1 MKKIKGIRV
10 EPTIHML
17 KVAPFRETAVY
28 KKGVFESRVT
38 LLFDN
43 VFASIEPYDFTDT
56 MKLYMPLCPVIAINK
71 EEQMLLETIYGQM
84 SETHKEIYNKN
95 KDIHNQYVMFTC
107 LTIYEKRGVVTQLPP
122 NRRFVRCDKEKIS
135 LLGKVTNAPK
145 AIQAT
150 EGRETFKE
158 YVDTNVVC
166 IKAQRNINRNS
177 DRYQKLLAMFG
188 GNREMADIM
197 MGGD

>member
-1 MKKIKGIRV
+1 MKKIKGIGV
-10 EPTIHML
+10 EQNRSVL
-17 KVAPFRETAVY
+17 KVVPFGETAVY

-38 LLFDN
+38 LFFDN
-43 VFASIEPYDFTDT
+43 VFASIEPYDFTET

-71 EEQMLLETIYGQM
+71 EEHTLLETIYGQM
-84 SETHKEIYNKN
+84 SDTHKEIYNKN

-107 LTIYEKRGVVTQLPP
+107 LTIYEKRGVITQVSG
-122 NRRFVRCDKEKIS
+122 NRRFVKCNKNAIS
-135 LLGKVTNAPK
+135 LLGKRTNAPK
-145 AIQAT
+145 ATQPV

-158 YVDTNVVC
+158 YVDVNVVC
-166 IKAQRNINRNS
+166 IQARRNINRDS

-188 GNREMADIM
+188 GNQEMADIM

>member
-1 MKKIKGIRV
+1 MKKIKGIGV
-10 EPTIHML
+10 EQNRPVL
-17 KVAPFRETAVY
+17 KVVPFRETAVY

-43 VFASIEPYDFTDT
+43 VFASIEPYDFTET

-71 EEQMLLETIYGQM
+71 EEHTLLEAIYGQM
-84 SETHKEIYNKN
+84 SDAYKAAYDKN

-107 LTIYEKRGVVTQLPP
+107 LTIYEKRGVITQVPE
-122 NRRFVRCDKEKIS
+122 NRRFVKCNKNAIS
-135 LLGKVTNAPK
+135 LLGKVINAPK
-145 AIQAT
+145 VTQPV

>member
-10 EPTIHML
+10 EPNRQIL
-17 KVAPFRETAVY
+17 KVVPFRETAVY
-28 KKGVFESRVT
+28 KKGVFESRIT

-56 MKLYMPLCPVIAINK
+56 MKLYMPLCPVIAISK
-71 EEQMLLETIYGQM
+71 EEQILLATIYGQM
-84 SETHKEIYNKN
+84 SDAHKEIYNKN

-107 LTIYEKRGVVTQLPP
+107 LTIYEKRGVITQLPA
-122 NRRFVRCDKEKIS
+122 NRRFVKCNKNVIT
-135 LLGKVTNAPK
+135 LLGKVTNAPR
-145 AIQAT
+145 AVQTT

-158 YVDTNVVC
+158 YVDTNVTC
-166 IKAQRNINRNS
+166 IQARRNINRDS

>member
-1 MKKIKGIRV
+1 MKKIKGIGLEQNRPV
-10 EPTIHML
+10 L
-17 KVAPFRETAVY
+17 KVVPFSETAVY
-28 KKGVFESRVT
+28 KKGVFETRVT

-43 VFASIEPYDFTDT
+43 VFASIEPYDFTET

-71 EEQMLLETIYGQM
+71 EEHMLLETIYGQM
-84 SETHKEIYNKN
+84 SDTHKEIYNKN

-107 LTIYEKRGVVTQLPP
+107 LTIYEKRGVITQIPE
-122 NRRFVRCDKEKIS
+122 NRRFVRCNKNVIS
-135 LLGKVTNAPK
+135 LLGKVINAPK
-145 AIQAT
+145 VTQST
-150 EGRETFKE
+150 DGRETFKE
-158 YVDTNVVC
+158 YIDTNVVC

>member
-1 MKKIKGIRV
+1 MKKIKGIGLEQNRPV
-10 EPTIHML
+10 L
-17 KVAPFRETAVY
+17 KVIPFRETAVY

-43 VFASIEPYDFTDT
+43 VFASIEPYDFTET

-84 SETHKEIYNKN
+84 SDTHKEIYNKN

-107 LTIYEKRGVVTQLPP
+107 LTIYEKRGVVTQLPA
-122 NRRFVRCDKEKIS
+122 NRRFVRCDKGKIS
-135 LLGKVTNAPK
+135 LLGKVTNTPK
-145 AIQAT
+145 ATQPV

-166 IKAQRNINRNS
+166 IKAQRNINKNS

>member
-1 MKKIKGIRV
+1 MKKIKGIGV
-10 EPTIHML
+10 EQNRPVL
-17 KVAPFRETAVY
+17 KVVPFRETAVY

-43 VFASIEPYDFTDT
+43 VFASIEPYDFTET

-71 EEQMLLETIYGQM
+71 EEHTLLETIYGQL
-84 SETHKEIYNKN
+84 SDAHKEIYNKN

-107 LTIYEKRGVVTQLPP
+107 LTIYEKRGVITQVSG
-122 NRRFVRCDKEKIS
+122 NRRFVKCNKNAIS
-135 LLGKVTNAPK
+135 LLGKVINAPK
-145 AIQAT
+145 VTQPV

-188 GNREMADIM
+188 GNQEMADIM

>member
-1 MKKIKGIRV
+1 MKKIKGIGLEQNR
-10 EPTIHML
+10 PIL
-17 KVAPFRETAVY
+17 KVIPFRETAVY

-43 VFASIEPYDFTDT
+43 VFASIEPYDFTET

-84 SETHKEIYNKN
+84 SDTHKEIYNKN

-107 LTIYEKRGVVTQLPP
+107 LTIYEKRGVITQLPA
-122 NRRFVRCDKEKIS
+122 NRRFVRCDKGKIS

-145 AIQAT
+145 ATQPV

>member
-1 MKKIKGIRV
+1 MKKIKGIGV
-10 EPTIHML
+10 EQNRPVL
-17 KVAPFRETAVY
+17 KVVPFRETAVY

-43 VFASIEPYDFTDT
+43 VFASIEPYDFTET

-84 SETHKEIYNKN
+84 SDTHKEIYNKN

-107 LTIYEKRGVVTQLPP
+107 LTIYEKRGVVTQLPA
-122 NRRFVRCDKEKIS
+122 NRRFVKCNKNAIS
-135 LLGKVTNAPK
+135 LLGKAINAPK
-145 AIQAT
+145 ATQPV

>member
-1 MKKIKGIRV
+1 MKKIKGIGV
-10 EPTIHML
+10 EQNRPVL
-17 KVAPFRETAVY
+17 KVVPFRETAVY

-43 VFASIEPYDFTDT
+43 VFASIEPYDFTET

-71 EEQMLLETIYGQM
+71 EEHTLLETIYGQM
-84 SETHKEIYNKN
+84 SDAHKEIYNKN
-95 KDIHNQYVMFTC
+95 KDIHSQYVMFTC
-107 LTIYEKRGVVTQLPP
+107 LTIYEKRGVITQVPE
-122 NRRFVRCDKEKIS
+122 NRRFVKCNKNAIS
-135 LLGKVTNAPK
+135 LLGKVINAPK
-145 AIQAT
+145 VTQPV

-188 GNREMADIM
+188 GNREMADIT

>member
-1 MKKIKGIRV
+1 MKKIKGIGLEQNRPV
-10 EPTIHML
+10 L
-17 KVAPFRETAVY
+17 KVIPFRETAVY
-28 KKGVFESRVT
+28 KKGVFETRVT

-43 VFASIEPYDFTDT
+43 VFASIEPYDFTET

-84 SETHKEIYNKN
+84 SDTHKEIYNKN

-107 LTIYEKRGVVTQLPP
+107 LTIYEKRGVVTQLPA
-122 NRRFVRCDKEKIS
+122 NRRFVRCDKGKIS

-145 AIQAT
+145 VTQPV

-177 DRYQKLLAMFG
+177 DRYQKLLVMFG

>member
-1 MKKIKGIRV
+1 MKKIKGIGLEQNRPV
-10 EPTIHML
+10 L
-17 KVAPFRETAVY
+17 KVIPFRETAVY
-28 KKGVFESRVT
+28 KKGVFETRVT

-43 VFASIEPYDFTDT
+43 VFASIEPYDFTET

-71 EEQMLLETIYGQM
+71 EEQMLLEAIYGQM
-84 SETHKEIYNKN
+84 SDTHKEIYNKN

-107 LTIYEKRGVVTQLPP
+107 LTIYEKRGVVTQLPA
-122 NRRFVRCDKEKIS
+122 NRRFVRCDKGKIS
-135 LLGKVTNAPK
+135 LLGKVTNALKVTQPV
-145 AIQAT
+145 

-166 IKAQRNINRNS
+166 IKAQRNINRDS